1 MVGRKTHA
9 VHQQLPFVERTEIG
23 RRCVAK
29 PDDAE
34 QFIIGGVDDRYR
46 VRELV
51 RRVETIFV
59 TDRDVRRTRGSGRLA
74 GKRRDDSG
82 KKKRA
87 YKANFHDQ
95 YPRGS
100 VVAIAI
106 VADSIT
112 DAMRTARANYAASAR
127 FLAAV
132 PRRSP
137 QQGGAKRDRARILI
151 PPSPCRSRLD
161 DEGSSLPQSR
171 GQDHRLA
178 SRPSC
183 PNPSGPSPALF
194 AMQMLNSHNRSGPN
208 SRRGDSGSALAQS
221 R

>member
-1 MVGRKTHA
+1 AMVGRKTHA

-34 QFIIGGVDDRYR
+34 QFIIGGGDDRKGVGELVGR
-46 VRELV
+46 GEKIFLTDREL
-51 RRVETIFV
+51 RRN
-59 TDRDVRRTRGSGRLA
+59 RGSGRLA

-82 KKKRA
+82 KKKRG

-112 DAMRTARANYAASAR
+112 DARRTAPADYAASAR

-132 PRRSP
+132 PR
-137 QQGGAKRDRARILI
+137 
-151 PPSPCRSRLD
+151 
-161 DEGSSLPQSR
+161 
-171 GQDHRLA
+171 
-178 SRPSC
+178 
-183 PNPSGPSPALF
+183 
-194 AMQMLNSHNRSGPN
+194 
-208 SRRGDSGSALAQS
+208 
-221 R
+221 

>member
-34 QFIIGGVDDRYR
+34 QFIIGGIDDRYR

-51 RRVETIFV
+51 GRVETIFV

-74 GKRRDDSG
+74 SKRRDDSG
-82 KKKRA
+82 KKKRG

-100 VVAIAI
+100 VVAIA
-106 VADSIT
+106 
-112 DAMRTARANYAASAR
+112 
-127 FLAAV
+127 AV
-132 PRRSP
+132 T
-137 QQGGAKRDRARILI
+137 
-151 PPSPCRSRLD
+151 
-161 DEGSSLPQSR
+161 
-171 GQDHRLA
+171 A
-178 SRPSC
+178 SRMQCGSLVQTTLHQLDFLL
-183 PNPSGPSPALF
+183 LF
-194 AMQMLNSHNRSGPN
+194 HDDPLGEA
-208 SRRGDSGSALAQS
+208 AQNWIV
-221 R
+221 